1 MITLEGI
8 VLKERA
14 FGEQDKFIDILTK
27 DRGLIKLLVRGA
39 RKINGKSSASTQL
52 FAYSRFCI
60 NQKKDRFLLN
70 SVEPIHIFYGL
81 RNSLSAI
88 SLASYFADILKY
100 STAELTDSGN
110 VLRLFLN
117 TLFYLENGNRSEQLL
132 KPIFELR
139 LMSEIGFMPDILIC
153 RGCGCYEPEISYFSL
168 KNGGFYCSECKDA
181 NEPDSSY
188 FTIGLPVLTA
198 VRHIV
203 LADFDRLYNFRLSEK
218 STKVLSEFSE
228 QYTLSHLGRNFNT
241 LNFYKN
247 LSSKTVE

>member
-8 VLKERA
+8 VLRERA

-27 DRGLIKLLVRGA
+27 DRGTLELAVKGA

-60 NQKKDRFLLN
+60 DQKKDRFQLN
-70 SVEPIHIFYGL
+70 SVEPIHIFYGF
-81 RNSLSAI
+81 RSSLSAI

-117 TLFYLENGNRSEQLL
+117 TLFYLESGNRSEKLL
-132 KPIFELR
+132 KSIFELR
-139 LMSEIGFMPDILIC
+139 LMTEIGFMPDILVC
-153 RGCGCYEPEISYFSL
+153 RRCGCYEPKISYFSL
-168 KNGGFYCSECKDA
+168 KNGGFYCSECRDPG
-181 NEPDSSY
+181 EHDDSY
-188 FTIGLPVLTA
+188 FTLGLPVLAA

-203 LADFDRLYNFRLSEK
+203 LADFDRLYNFRLSE
-218 STKVLSEFSE
+218 SSAEVLSAFSE
-228 QYTLSHLGRNFNT
+228 RYTLSYLGRNFNT
-241 LNFYKN
+241 LDFYKN
-247 LSSKTVE
+247 LSSKTVK